1 MDAGAH
7 ADQEQEEGEQSDDEV
22 TVTLQLLS
30 RAEMP
35 PAEAPHPQVTERE
48 RPWGCL
54 AGVFAAS
61 W

>member
-1 MDAGAH
+1 MDAGGH

-48 RPWGCL
+48 RP
-54 AGVFAAS
+54 
-61 W
+61 